1 MHTIQIDD
9 DTYQVPAD
17 WDELTPDQLRYLARL
32 TREEQ
37 PIEQLKLLMLLYCL
51 RARVAR
57 HPKLW
62 KPLISLK
69 VGSESPRV
77 RIRIGR
83 KSYWLTPEEVN
94 LMADQLAWLVTSR
107 ETSASK
113 LQRRHNPYAKQ
124 DYEYYLQPLRT
135 VNPCPVLRIR
145 LHRLKGPDDNLF
157 DITFEQYMYLQTYLD
172 GLAAD
177 PAKLDSLLACLWHTG
192 RRFDINRL
200 EHDARLIRRLPA
212 EVKMMLYWFI
222 LGSIQNFA
230 DCYPRVF
237 SGGSGKIAGNVLDS
251 QFRLLDSLAAHD
263 MTKKDDVRRGLFIDA
278 LYAMDEQ
285 LRIQEEMK
293 EKMQKR

>member
-1 MHTIQIDD
+1 MRTIQIDN

-17 WDELTPDQLRYLARL
+17 WDELTPDQLRYLVRI

-37 PIEQLKLLMLLYCL
+37 PIGQLKLLMLLYCL

-57 HPKLW
+57 HPKVW
-62 KPLISLK
+62 KPLIHLK
-69 VGSESPRV
+69 VGAESPRV
-77 RIRIGR
+77 RIRIRR

-94 LMADQLAWLVTSR
+94 LMADQFGWLVTSR
-107 ETSASK
+107 K
-113 LQRRHNPYAKQ
+113 G
-124 DYEYYLQPLRT
+124 EYCLQPLRT

-157 DITFEQYMYLQTYLD
+157 DITFEQYMYMQTYLD
-172 GLAAD
+172 ALAAD
-177 PAKLDSLLACLWHTG
+177 PAKLDCLLACLWHTG

-200 EHDARLIRRLPA
+200 EHDAKIIRRLPA

-222 LGSIQNFA
+222 LGGIQNFA

-237 SGGSGKIAGNVLDS
+237 SGGSGQIAGNVLDS

-263 MTKKDDVRRGLFIDA
+263 MTKKDEVRRGLFLDA

-293 EKMQKR
+293 EKMQGK

>member
-1 MHTIQIDD
+1 
-9 DTYQVPAD
+9 
-17 WDELTPDQLRYLARL
+17 
-32 TREEQ
+32 
-37 PIEQLKLLMLLYCL
+37 
-51 RARVAR
+51 
-57 HPKLW
+57 
-62 KPLISLK
+62 
-69 VGSESPRV
+69 
-77 RIRIGR
+77 
-83 KSYWLTPEEVN
+83 
-94 LMADQLAWLVTSR
+94 
-107 ETSASK
+107 
-113 LQRRHNPYAKQ
+113 
-124 DYEYYLQPLRT
+124 
-135 VNPCPVLRIR
+135 
-145 LHRLKGPDDNLF
+145 
-157 DITFEQYMYLQTYLD
+157 MYLQTYLD

-293 EKMQKR
+293 EKMSKK

>member
-17 WDELTPDQLRYLARL
+17 WDELTPDQLRYLARI

-94 LMADQLAWLVTSR
+94 LMADQLGWLITSR

-124 DYEYYLQPLRT
+124 EYEYFLQPLRT

-157 DITFEQYMYLQTYLD
+157 DITFEQYMYMQTYLD
-172 GLAAD
+172 ALAAD
-177 PAKLDSLLACLWHTG
+177 PAKLDCLLACLWHTG

-200 EHDARLIRRLPA
+200 EHDAKIIHHLPA

-237 SGGSGKIAGNVLDS
+237 SGGSGQITGNVLDS

-263 MTKKDDVRRGLFIDA
+263 MTKKDEVRRGLFLDA